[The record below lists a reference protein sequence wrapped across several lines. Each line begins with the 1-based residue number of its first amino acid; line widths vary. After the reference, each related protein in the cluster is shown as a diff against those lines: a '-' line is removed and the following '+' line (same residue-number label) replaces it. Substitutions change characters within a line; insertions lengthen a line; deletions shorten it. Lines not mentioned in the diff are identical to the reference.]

1 MGETSV
7 TTALPSRPRLMT
19 LRLVSPFVF
28 AAALV
33 VAAQA
38 QQPQAPAS
46 APQPTFR
53 SVTQVVPLYVTVT
66 DANGRLVGG
75 LTRDDFTV
83 LDNGAPQQLVN
94 FANEPVPFSASLMID
109 TSLSMTL
116 NLDLVK
122 RGAEQFLMRLEP
134 TDEAMVGAFND
145 KIQFACDLTNDRET
159 LIGSLNDLGFGNPTR
174 LYDSVD
180 QSIEELRRSNNR
192 KVVLVFTDG
201 DDTASKASL
210 GSVIERARS
219 EEVMVYAIGIE
230 TEMRVGNVRQVTR
243 PDRGLKRLADET
255 GGGFFVLKNLTDLGP
270 TFTKVAQELRS
281 QYVMSFAP
289 TKFDGKVHK
298 LEVRLSNPSLVA
310 RARKTYLATAAK

>member
-1 MGETSV
+1 MTHRRVASTLAV
-7 TTALPSRPRLMT
+7 ATAAMLT
-19 LRLVSPFVF
+19 
-28 AAALV
+28 AH
-33 VAAQA
+33 A
-38 QQPQAPAS
+38 QQ

-53 SVTQVVPLYVTVT
+53 SGTQVVPLYVTVT
-66 DANGRLVGG
+66 DATGRLVAG

-83 LDNGAPQQLVN
+83 LDNGVPQQLVV
-94 FANEPVPFSASLMID
+94 FENEPVPFSASLMID

-134 TDEAMVGAFND
+134 TDQAMVGAFND

-180 QSIEELRRSNNR
+180 QSIEELRRSDNR

-210 GSVIERARS
+210 GKVIERSRA
-219 EEVMVYAIGIE
+219 EEVMIYAIGLRS
-230 TEMRVGNVRQVTR
+230 EMRVGTQRVTTR

-255 GGGFFVLKNLTDLGP
+255 GGGFFELKDTDELGP

-281 QYVMSFAP
+281 QYVLGFSPAGV
-289 TKFDGKVHK
+289 DGKVHK
-298 LEVRLSNPSLVA
+298 LEVRMSQPTLAA
-310 RARKTYLATAAK
+310 RARKTYLAAPAK